1 MVRNQLTFSYLHDY
15 VFGRTSRKTG
25 KGSGNH
31 FPSGGQPQRFPGGN
45 RENFRLVRA
54 DITRLD
60 GRIDKIETRMDRL
73 ETRMERL
80 EEGQQVIIDLL
91 REKLK

>member
-1 MVRNQLTFSYLHDY
+1 MEERVEKLEKE
-15 VFGRTSRKTG
+15 VEITSRAVASLNDFREET
-25 KGSGNH
+25 
-31 FPSGGQPQRFPGGN
+31 

-60 GRIDKIETRMDRL
+60 GRIDKLDARIDKIETRMDRL